1 MSFANEARGRLTKA
15 QNVLMARWPHTSDE
29 KEQDAIDDALT
40 VLIETRGLLNQA
52 ALLEAA
58 AVVVDATRAL
68 EAVVRSARLGP
79 FDDYAR
85 KLEEALEAIGDLLR
99 NGEVGEHLERAP
111 EPAVAAPIPT
121 APIGASPGSTESGPA
136 PVTPS
141 PSTATGGVVSPP
153 GNVSAPTTTT
163 SPTVTPA
170 ASAPTPPTTV
180 PTGDISTQA
189 AAKLSS
195 TQSTSTVGGAELPP
209 IETRVNFTALRSE
222 FNAWFD
228 ATIVRDECKDK
239 VEWNTKQL
247 LEHQSRYR
255 EVGLR
260 LNRVPW
266 AMVGV
271 IHGMECGFNF
281 TCHLHNGDPL
291 TNRTKHVPAGQ
302 PQTGTPPYSWEN
314 SAMDALTREGLNTVT
329 DWSIPHMLYLLEK
342 FNGFGYRKMGKPT
355 PYLWSFSK
363 LYEKGKYVADGRFD
377 PEAVSKQCGAAVMIR
392 ALVDKGTDLSS

>member
-15 QNVLMARWPHTSDE
+15 QNVLMARWPNTSDK
-29 KEQDAIDDALT
+29 KEQDAIDHALT

-68 EAVVRSARLGP
+68 EVVVRSARLAP
-79 FDDYAR
+79 FDDYVT
-85 KLEEALEAIGDLLR
+85 KLEGALEEIGELLR

-111 EPAVAAPIPT
+111 EPVVAAPVPT
-121 APIGASPGSTESGPA
+121 APIGASPISPGSGPA
-136 PVTPS
+136 AAAS
-141 PSTATGGVVSPP
+141 GPSTATSGGVSPSGSVSVPTSTSP
-153 GNVSAPTTTT
+153 TATPTGGAPTPTTTI
-163 SPTVTPA
+163 
-170 ASAPTPPTTV
+170 
-180 PTGDISTQA
+180 PTGDVSTPA
-189 AAKLSS
+189 TPKPPS
-195 TQSTSTVGGAELPP
+195 TASTVGGAGLPP
-209 IETRVNFTALRSE
+209 IGTSVNFTTLRSE
-222 FNAWFD
+222 LDAWFN

-255 EVGLR
+255 DVGLR

-266 AMVGV
+266 AMIGV

-302 PQTGTPPYSWEN
+302 PQMGTPPFSWEN
-314 SAMDALTREGLNTVT
+314 SAVDALTQEGFNTVT

-355 PYLWSFSK
+355 PYLWSFSN

-377 PEAVSKQCGAAVMIR
+377 PQTISKQCGAAIMVK
-392 ALVDKGTDLSS
+392 ALIDGGTDLSS

>member
-15 QNVLMARWPHTSDE
+15 QNVLMARWPNTSDK
-29 KEQDAIDDALT
+29 KEQDAIDHALT

-79 FDDYAR
+79 FDDYVR
-85 KLEEALEAIGDLLR
+85 KLEGALEAIGDLLR

-111 EPAVAAPIPT
+111 EPVVAAPIPT
-121 APIGASPGSTESGPA
+121 APIGASPVSPGSGPA
-136 PVTPS
+136 PATLGPR
-141 PSTATGGVVSPP
+141 TATGGGVSPP
-153 GNVSAPTTTT
+153 GNVSAPPTTTT
-163 SPTVTPA
+163 SPTITPTG
-170 ASAPTPPTTV
+170 SAPTPTTTI
-180 PTGDISTQA
+180 PTGDVSTPA
-189 AAKLSS
+189 TAKPPS
-195 TQSTSTVGGAELPP
+195 TASTVGGAGLPP
-209 IETRVNFTALRSE
+209 IETRVNFTALKSE
-222 FNAWFD
+222 LDAWFN
-228 ATIVRDECKDK
+228 ATIVRDECKGK

-255 EVGLR
+255 DVGLR

-329 DWSIPHMLYLLEK
+329 DWSISHMLYLLEK
-342 FNGFGYRKMGKPT
+342 YNGFGYRKMGKPT

-377 PEAVSKQCGAAVMIR
+377 SEAVSKQCGAAVMIR
-392 ALVDKGTDLSS
+392 ALVDKGIDLSS

>member
-15 QNVLMARWPHTSDE
+15 QNVLMARWPNTSDK
-29 KEQDAIDDALT
+29 KEQDAIDHALT

-68 EAVVRSARLGP
+68 EVVVRSARLAP
-79 FDDYAR
+79 FDDYVT
-85 KLEEALEAIGDLLR
+85 KLEGALEEIGELLR

-111 EPAVAAPIPT
+111 EPVVAAPVPT
-121 APIGASPGSTESGPA
+121 APIGASPISPGSGPA
-136 PVTPS
+136 AAAS
-141 PSTATGGVVSPP
+141 GPSTATGGGVSPP

-163 SPTVTPA
+163 TSPTVTPTG
-170 ASAPTPPTTV
+170 SAPTPTTTI
-180 PTGDISTQA
+180 PTGDVSTPA
-189 AAKLSS
+189 TANPPS
-195 TQSTSTVGGAELPP
+195 TASTVGGAGLPP

-222 FNAWFD
+222 LDAWFN

-255 EVGLR
+255 DVGLR

-266 AMVGV
+266 TMVGV

-314 SAMDALTREGLNTVT
+314 SAIDALTREGLNTVT

>member
-15 QNVLMARWPHTSDE
+15 QNVLMARWPNTTDK
-29 KEQDAIDDALT
+29 KEQDAIDHALT

-79 FDDYAR
+79 FDDYVR
-85 KLEEALEAIGDLLR
+85 KLEGVLEAIGDLLR

-111 EPAVAAPIPT
+111 EPVVAAPIPT
-121 APIGASPGSTESGPA
+121 APIGASPVSPGSGPA
-136 PVTPS
+136 PATPGS
-141 PSTATGGVVSPP
+141 STATGGGVSPP

-163 SPTVTPA
+163 TSPTVTPTG
-170 ASAPTPPTTV
+170 SAPTPTTTI
-180 PTGDISTQA
+180 PTGDVSTPA
-189 AAKLSS
+189 TAKPPS
-195 TQSTSTVGGAELPP
+195 TASTVGGAGLPP
-209 IETRVNFTALRSE
+209 IETRVNFTVLKSE
-222 FNAWFD
+222 LDAWFN

-255 EVGLR
+255 DVGLR

-329 DWSIPHMLYLLEK
+329 DWSIPNMLYLLEK
-342 FNGFGYRKMGKPT
+342 YNGFGYRRMGRPT

-392 ALVDKGTDLSS
+392 ALVDRGMDLSS

>member
-15 QNVLMARWPHTSDE
+15 QNVLMARWPHTSDN
-29 KEQDAIDDALT
+29 KEQDAIDHALT

-68 EAVVRSARLGP
+68 EAVVSSARLAP
-79 FDDYAR
+79 FDDYMR
-85 KLEEALEAIGDLLR
+85 KLEGALEEIGELLR

-111 EPAVAAPIPT
+111 EPVVAAPVPT
-121 APIGASPGSTESGPA
+121 APIGASPISPGSSPAPAASGPG
-136 PVTPS
+136 
-141 PSTATGGVVSPP
+141 PSTATTGGISPSGSVS
-153 GNVSAPTTTT
+153 VPTTTG
-163 SPTVTPA
+163 PTATPTGG
-170 ASAPTPPTTV
+170 APTPTTTI
-180 PTGDISTQA
+180 PTGGVSTPA
-189 AAKLSS
+189 TPKPPS
-195 TQSTSTVGGAELPP
+195 TASTVGGAGLPP
-209 IETRVNFTALRSE
+209 IGTSVNFTALRSE
-222 FNAWFD
+222 LDAWFN

-255 EVGLR
+255 DVGLR

-302 PQTGTPPYSWEN
+302 PQMGTPPFSWEN
-314 SAMDALTREGLNTVT
+314 SVIDALTQEGFNTVM
-329 DWSIPHMLYLLEK
+329 DWSIPNMLYLLEK
-342 FNGFGYRKMGKPT
+342 YNGFGYRRMGRPT

-377 PEAVSKQCGAAVMIR
+377 PEAVSKQCGAALMIR